1 MPEALNAQL
10 LRWARVPPEPHV
22 PEGSRDSVRVFRAG
36 QNYYKLLLVKA
47 ALGYLG
53 PLVALIVSTAAAAA
67 PSIAPAAAPSIAP
80 AVRTVWVTL
89 EMLAWAVL
97 LASMV
102 VTFLIV
108 RLNYEMRWY
117 IVTDRSLRIRSGI
130 IAVKEITMTFANIQ
144 DIRVTANPLERLL
157 GLANVVVHSA
167 GGGGEGGV
175 LGHVGKFEGVDN
187 ANAIRDLMVD
197 RLRTYRD
204 SGLGEH
210 GHAQE
215 ARPLEPVE
223 EARTVLA
230 EVRALGAVAVRR
242 R

>member
-47 ALGYLG
+47 AVGYLG
-53 PLVALIVSTAAAAA
+53 PLVALIVITAAAAA
-67 PSIAPAAAPSIAP
+67 PSIAS

-89 EMLAWAVL
+89 DMLAWAVL

>member
-22 PEGSRDSVRVFRAG
+22 PEGSRHSVRVFRAG

-47 ALGYLG
+47 AVGYLG
-53 PLVALIVSTAAAAA
+53 PLVALIVITAAAAA
-67 PSIAPAAAPSIAP
+67 PSIAS

-89 EMLAWAVL
+89 DMLAWAVL

-230 EVRALGAVAVRR
+230 EVRALGAVAARR

>member
-47 ALGYLG
+47 AVGYLG
-53 PLVALIVSTAAAAA
+53 PLVALIVITAAAAA
-67 PSIAPAAAPSIAP
+67 PSIAS

-89 EMLAWAVL
+89 DMLAWAVL

-230 EVRALGAVAVRR
+230 EVRALGAVAARR
-242 R
+242 G

>member
-53 PLVALIVSTAAAAA
+53 PLVALIVITAAAAA
-67 PSIAPAAAPSIAP
+67 PSIAS

-89 EMLAWAVL
+89 DMLAWAVL

-230 EVRALGAVAVRR
+230 EVRVLGAVAARR